1 MDATATAWVMTT
13 AVLAAVGWGTS
24 DFLAGALTRR
34 VPLLTILIGSQIAAM
49 ILVLPVAVVRGL
61 PPAWDARLWLGAA
74 AGLIGLPA
82 MGLLYRA
89 MRDGSPAVV
98 APVAAIAALIPVG
111 WGLLHGQRVGAF
123 VVVGVAAGL
132 AGATMASW
140 PVPGL
145 PRSRPRWPA
154 AVCALGA
161 AVGFGAF
168 FVLLHEAG
176 EADEF
181 WAVAI
186 ARISA
191 GVAATALAVLL
202 GQCRPTLFQPK
213 IFLVGASDVGADA
226 AFIVAAASALA
237 PTAVVASLYPAVTLL
252 LNRLVLRERL
262 HTIHLY
268 GVVSAVFAVACLA
281 R

>member
-1 MDATATAWVMTT
+1 MNATPMAWVMTT
-13 AVLAAVGWGTS
+13 AVVAALGWGVS
-24 DFLAGALTRR
+24 DFLAGVLTRR
-34 VPLLTILIGSQIAAM
+34 IPILTILIGSQIAAM
-49 ILVLPVAVVRGL
+49 LLVLPAAIVRGL
-61 PPAWDARLWLGAA
+61 PATWDGRLWLAAA
-74 AGLIGLPA
+74 AGLVGLPA

-98 APVAAIAALIPVG
+98 APVAAVAALVPVG
-111 WGLLHGQRVGAF
+111 WGLLHGQQVGAF
-123 VVVGVAAGL
+123 VGVGVVVGL

-145 PRSRPRWPA
+145 AGGRTRWPS
-154 AVCALGA
+154 VLCALGA
-161 AVGFGAF
+161 ALGFGAF

-181 WAVAI
+181 WAVAV

-191 GVAATALAVLL
+191 GVAAVALAVIL
-202 GQCRPTLFQPK
+202 GHGRTALFRPR
-213 IFLVGASDVGADA
+213 IFLVGAADVGADA

-252 LNRLVLRERL
+252 LNRVVLRERL
-262 HTIHLY
+262 HTVHLC
-268 GVVSAVFAVACLA
+268 GVVAAVFAVACLA